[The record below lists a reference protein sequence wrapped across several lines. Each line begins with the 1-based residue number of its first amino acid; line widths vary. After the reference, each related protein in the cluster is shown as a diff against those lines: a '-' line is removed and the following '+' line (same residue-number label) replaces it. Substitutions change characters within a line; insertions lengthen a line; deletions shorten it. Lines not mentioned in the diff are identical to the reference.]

1 MQRND
6 IDVRLLIGDWLVL
19 LLFVFIGQR
28 DHEMAL
34 VGPLPTRLQTTLAV
48 GQPGPAPTLALGLP
62 WTAAAWALGALR
74 PPAGAGWRP
83 WLGRVA
89 AAWLI
94 AAPLGLLVRALV
106 RGQAAIPV
114 PFMLVILGL
123 GLLFILGWRG
133 IYYWLRMR
141 RKKHG

>member
-28 DHEMAL
+28 DHEMAVVGSLPSLL
-34 VGPLPTRLQTTLAV
+34 VT
-48 GQPGPAPTLALGLP
+48 TLALGLP

-94 AAPLGLLVRALV
+94 AAPLGLLLRALV

>member
-34 VGPLPTRLQTTLAV
+34 VGSLPSLLVT
-48 GQPGPAPTLALGLP
+48 TLALGLP

-94 AAPLGLLVRALV
+94 AAPLGLLLRALV

-114 PFMLVILGL
+114 PFMRVILGL